1 MKFIQTAQT
10 ETSSFT
16 PSNQHNPM
24 NRQDTETDPDIQT
37 DIQTSKTTARI
48 YRTVSVF
55 YSLTI
60 GGFIAFHFLHQFIA

>member
-1 MKFIQTAQT
+1 
-10 ETSSFT
+10 
-16 PSNQHNPM
+16 M
-24 NRQDTETDPDIQT
+24 NTTTDMNTKTDPDIQT